1 MADDSD
7 PGVESD
13 LRRRAAWLLLMLA
26 IVAVLLVVVISAV
39 VSTKSDNAP
48 NNAGKRPLD
57 QVATQSG
64 GNEPQ
69 SPAGQQSTHPRR
81 RHHTRQGGGPNTS
94 TSTSTSNTPRGS
106 TSCPGTQTCVLEGDP
121 GNAIQAINDFR
132 TAHGLPAVPGSVSAQ
147 AQTCAVN
154 NGSGCSGGWAETELA
169 DPNGQEAVQ
178 KIEQFAHFEDP
189 RLTSVEVG
197 WAYDPGAQLYYFA
210 IVRND

>member
-1 MADDSD
+1 
-7 PGVESD
+7 
-13 LRRRAAWLLLMLA
+13 
-26 IVAVLLVVVISAV
+26 VLLVVVISAV
-39 VSTKSDNAP
+39 VGTHHGNGPDT
-48 NNAGKRPLD
+48 AGQRPLD

-64 GNEPQ
+64 SAPQ
-69 SPAGQQSTHPRR
+69 SPDGHHSSHSRRHHHPRR
-81 RHHTRQGGGPNTS
+81 GAGGPSTTTS
-94 TSTSTSNTPRGS
+94 TSPVARGS
-106 TSCPGTQTCVLEGDP
+106 IRCPGPQTCILDGDP

-132 TAHGLPAVPGSVSAQ
+132 TAHGLPAVPGSVTPQ

-154 NGSGCSGGWAETELA
+154 NGNGCSGGWAETELA

-189 RLTSVEVG
+189 QMTSVEVG